1 MDAVT
6 SRMDAITSLSTPLTQ
21 SEVEY
26 AVKRLTDGEKTA
38 LMKIA
43 MLYARKTPYD
53 HKDLVQEAFARLL
66 SGRRVWPRDAK
77 AVVFVGGV
85 IRSIAWEWKRER
97 PFEIPGATDV
107 AVPERNAIAA
117 IDATRIVALFDDDAA
132 ARKMV
137 IAMMDGARGE
147 ELQSVSGL
155 GKTEY
160 ESKRTKI
167 RRRIE
172 KFLAAERKPVRG

>member
-1 MDAVT
+1 MDVVT
-6 SRMDAITSLSTPLTQ
+6 SHVDATTPVDAALSQL
-21 SEVEY
+21 EVEV
-26 AVKRLTDGEKTA
+26 AIRSLTDGEKTA

-53 HKDLVQEAFARLL
+53 YPDLVQEAFARIL
-66 SGRRVWPRDAK
+66 SGRRVWSRDANK
-77 AVVFVGGV
+77 LLFLGGV

-97 PFEIPGATDV
+97 PLEATGTTDV
-107 AVPERNAIAA
+107 TVQERNANAA
-117 IDATRIVALFDDDAA
+117 IDAVKIISLFDDDAVA
-132 ARKMV
+132 KKMV

-147 ELQSVSGL
+147 ELQSISGL

-172 KFLAAERKPVRG
+172 KFFAAER

>member
-1 MDAVT
+1 
-6 SRMDAITSLSTPLTQ
+6 MDAITSTSALSQL
-21 SEVEY
+21 EVEA
-26 AVKRLTDGEKTA
+26 AVARLTDGEKTA

-43 MLYARKTPYD
+43 MLFARKTPYD
-53 HKDLVQEAFARLL
+53 HHDLVQEAFARILG
-66 SGRRVWPRDAK
+66 GRRVWPRDAN
-77 AVVFVGGV
+77 ALSLLGGV

-97 PFEIPGATDV
+97 PLEATATTDV
-107 AVPERNAIAA
+107 TVPERNANAA
-117 IDATRIVALFDDDAA
+117 IDAIRIIGLFDDDVVAK
-132 ARKMV
+132 KMV

-147 ELQSVSGL
+147 ELQSISGL

-172 KFLAAERKPVRG
+172 KFFAAER

>member
-1 MDAVT
+1 MDVVTSPMDATT
-6 SRMDAITSLSTPLTQ
+6 SENATLSQP
-21 SEVEY
+21 EVEV
-26 AVKRLTDGEKTA
+26 AMARLTDGEKTA

-53 HKDLVQEAFARLL
+53 HQDLVQEAFTRILG
-66 SGRRVWPRDAK
+66 GRRVWPRDANTSL
-77 AVVFVGGV
+77 FLGGV

-97 PFEIPGATDV
+97 PFEIIGATDV
-107 AVPERNAIAA
+107 TVEERNANAA
-117 IDATRIVALFDDDAA
+117 IDATRIVLLFDDDTVAK
-132 ARKMV
+132 KMV

-147 ELQSVSGL
+147 ELQCVSGL

-172 KFLAAERKPVRG
+172 KYFAAER

>member
-1 MDAVT
+1 MDA
-6 SRMDAITSLSTPLTQ
+6 SASAPLSQL
-21 SEVEY
+21 EVET
-26 AVKRLTDGEKTA
+26 AIGRLTDGEKTA

-53 HKDLVQEAFARLL
+53 HQDLVQEAFTRIL
-66 SGRRVWPRDAK
+66 SGRRVWPRGAN
-77 AVVFVGGV
+77 ASLFLGGV

-97 PFEIPGATDV
+97 PFKVTEATDITV
-107 AVPERNAIAA
+107 QERNANAA
-117 IDATRIVALFDDDAA
+117 IDATRIVSLFNDDMV

-137 IAMMDGARGE
+137 MAMMDGARGE

-172 KFLAAERKPVRG
+172 KFFATER